1 MNSGWWTSGSRRLS
15 DAGCWLLGGAA
26 EINHDSLP
34 TIHYSPSA
42 SSARPIVTPG
52 HLDLRIAEVRTE
64 IASLRGEFHRALWI
78 QSGVII
84 GGVGVIVALVEALG

>member
-1 MNSGWWTSGSRRLS
+1 MARAFDPLT
-15 DAGCWLLGGAA
+15 AA
-26 EINHDSLP
+26 RKLRDNGMAEPLAEATVEVVQEATGDL
-34 TIHYSPSA
+34 
-42 SSARPIVTPG
+42 VTPG